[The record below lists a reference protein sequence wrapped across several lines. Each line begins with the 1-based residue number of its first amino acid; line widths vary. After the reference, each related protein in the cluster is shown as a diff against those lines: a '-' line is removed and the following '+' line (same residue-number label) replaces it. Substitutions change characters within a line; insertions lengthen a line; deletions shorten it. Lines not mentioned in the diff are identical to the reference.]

1 MRFIFLGFLFV
12 TESRKTKIMQNFEL
26 ENDRGNDMLNLG
38 PEKKRDFN
46 NNVTI
51 DTRGDC

>member
-1 MRFIFLGFLFV
+1 
-12 TESRKTKIMQNFEL
+12 
-26 ENDRGNDMLNLG
+26 MLNLG